1 MGGIVSGVSNLLGNS
16 PNGSGFQAQ
25 QANLIQPV
33 TADQAATS
41 YNQTQSGLTQQQ
53 NLINALS
60 AQNGIG
66 NQGQVYN
73 QLQGVVNGTGPNPA
87 QAQLNQATG
96 QNVANQ
102 AALMAGQRGAG
113 ANVGL
118 LARQAA
124 QQGAG
129 IQQNAVGQA
138 ATLQANQSLN
148 ALNQA
153 GGIAGQQVGEQQSAV
168 QGYNQDAQG
177 QQGQILGALQGYNQ
191 NQIQNTSQ
199 ANSANAGI
207 AQANA
212 GNTAKAIGGLTNAA
226 GVATGLLTG
235 GAAPAVAAAA
245 NLSSNT
251 PGGQAADYN
260 ALPNAG
266 YARGGEI
273 AAPNPK
279 VAAVAQNDRFKG
291 VLPPHVQHIA
301 DIYHPQKFAKGG
313 AVKAMV
319 SPGEM
324 YLPPDK
330 AKDVAVKGK
339 NPLKEGKMVPGKAQ
353 VKGDSKK
360 NDTVPADL
368 EEGGVMI
375 PRSVMQSK
383 NPTEKI
389 KKFVEDHINEHG
401 SGDHEEDFKSALK
414 RAMSN
419 RKVK

>member
-96 QNVANQ
+96 QNVANE

-177 QQGQILGALQGYNQ
+177 QQGQLLGALQGYNQ

-207 AQANA
+207 AQTNAN
-212 GNTAKAIGGLTNAA
+212 NTAKAIGGLTNAA
-226 GVATGLLTG
+226 GVASGILGGGSSQPAGNNGLVTAG
-235 GAAPAVAAAA
+235 GA
-245 NLSSNT
+245 LSS
-251 PGGQAADYN
+251 GLVYAAH
-260 ALPNAG
+260 
-266 YARGGEI
+266 GGEI
-273 AAPNPK
+273 EAPNPK

-301 DIYHPQKFAKGG
+301 DIYHPQKFAKGA

-339 NPLKEGKMVPGKAQ
+339 NPLKEGKMVPGKAE

-360 NDTVPADL
+360 NDTVPAKL

-375 PRSVMQSK
+375 PRSMMQSK